1 MTRPNLRE
9 SIGDHKPTMELIN
22 KPNNSDTERGKWKI
36 QLVMQNNC
44 ISSKDF
50 KEIRSMYSV
59 SNNI

>member
-22 KPNNSDTERGKWKI
+22 KPNNSDTERWKWKI

>member
-22 KPNNSDTERGKWKI
+22 KPNNSDIERGKWKI